1 MGKHF
6 SQLTNFYIF
15 LLVMLVSVIKVMRY
29 DDLRKRERLDIH
41 FSKLTKLLTNSMEKF
56 FSKLTK
62 IVRVE
67 VMLIN

>member
-29 DDLRKRERLDIH
+29 DDLRKQERLDIH
-41 FSKLTKLLTNSMEKF
+41 FSKLTKLLTNSMAKF